1 VRDEESFVR
10 RWFPAVLLASAL
22 SAPAAGASLISASYV
37 GDALCGYT
45 ATICVVQTHEITPAS
60 GLAGDTFELLLLF
73 SGGQALALADQ
84 VTPGVHA
91 GIGKPGGSW
100 VVVDYV
106 ATMALTDGAG
116 APITPFVDLYAD
128 SCVALFGCGFG
139 NMPSVV
145 TPEFANVTARGVLV
159 RFETSSAE
167 AIPIHAAIPS
177 WFLAF
182 TFDSP
187 GAAIVPEPASLALLA
202 MGTAVLGARRSWRR
216 TSAPTGAPALPGR
229 RP

>member
-1 VRDEESFVR
+1 MRK
-10 RWFPAVLLASAL
+10 WFPAVLLASAL

-45 ATICVVQTHEITPAS
+45 ATTCVVQTYELTPAS

-73 SGGQALALADQ
+73 SGGQSLALGDP
-84 VTPGVHA
+84 VTPGVDA
-91 GIGKPGGSW
+91 GISKPGGSW

-139 NMPSVV
+139 NMPNVV

-159 RFETSSAE
+159 RFETSAAD
-167 AIPIHAAIPS
+167 AIPIDAAIPS
-177 WFLAF
+177 WLLAF
-182 TFDSP
+182 SFDSP

-202 MGTAVLGARRSWRR
+202 MGTAALGARRSWRR
-216 TSAPTGAPALPGR
+216 TIAPSAGHVVPAW